1 MEAEYIALSAGMRV
15 LLHLQRIHE
24 DVCTR
29 FTDGV
34 IPYDP
39 KSNVS
44 QVFEDNHACF
54 VLATTDPPRMT
65 PRSKSIAIKYHW
77 FRDHLKQGEIE
88 MRTVESMLQCR
99 NIITKA
105 LPRPQF
111 ELECK
116 LIMGF

>member
-15 LLHLQRIHE
+15 LLHLRRIHE

-29 FTDGV
+29 FTDCA
-34 IPYDP
+34 IPYNP

-54 VLATTDPPRMT
+54 VLATTDPPQMT
-65 PRSKSIAIKYHW
+65 PRSKLIAIKYHW

-88 MRTVESMLQCR
+88 MRTVESALQR
-99 NIITKA
+99 ANILTKA
-105 LPRPQF
+105 LPCPQF
-111 ELECK
+111 ELERK

>member
-1 MEAEYIALSAGMRV
+1 MRI
-15 LLHLQRIHE
+15 LLHLRRIHK

-29 FTDGV
+29 FTDCA

-44 QVFEDNHACF
+44 QVFKDNRACF

-77 FRDHLKQGEIE
+77 FHDHLKQGEIE
-88 MRTVESMLQCR
+88 MRTVESALKCA
-99 NIITKA
+99 NILTKA
-105 LPRPQF
+105 LPHPQF
-111 ELECK
+111 ELERK

>member
-15 LLHLQRIHE
+15 LLHLRRIHE
-24 DVCTR
+24 DVCTC
-29 FTDGV
+29 FMDCA

-44 QVFEDNHACF
+44 QVFEDNHA
-54 VLATTDPPRMT
+54 
-65 PRSKSIAIKYHW
+65 SKSIAIKYHW
-77 FRDHLKQGEIE
+77 FRDHLKQGKIE
-88 MRTVESMLQCR
+88 MRTVESALQCA
-99 NIITKA
+99 NILTKA

-111 ELECK
+111 ELERK